1 MNSDVTSD
9 ADAPAS
15 AQISEGRVR
24 KEIRD
29 IIEQSWASLARSLAD
44 DFPNELN
51 RVIQRSIDE
60 AFTRHLSGVIRPD
73 LLERIKSE
81 CIQRILDFLSQA
93 LRDGLLNRH
102 QDQLRAHIDDFLDEE
117 FAEKLV
123 HPKRR
128 RAVDERSG
136 AERGPT
142 PAEAPAAGAAATE
155 IESAKE
161 ATRHTIDVG
170 GTLAG
175 GLPRPAPPQATPATP
190 APTPAPAPAPGA
202 GYAPAPVP
210 ADAARDV
217 LEVERGKLVEKIP
230 RTMYLGVRE
239 IIEVRLGLPTE
250 DLTAGLAGGG
260 VLTEHGVWMVETMSI
275 KLLSPD
281 GAFNIEARS
290 PETQLVKND
299 VLKGSPLEG
308 LVANFGQW
316 IWTVT
321 PKVRGSHPLELN
333 ISASVRDARG
343 LPGSATLP
351 NQTIPIEVAISLTV
365 TSRRLLWWIL
375 SAGVSGAVTTLVG
388 VITRDYWWP
397 VLKSWLS
404 LP

>member
-1 MNSDVTSD
+1 MSSDVRSD
-9 ADAPAS
+9 ADAPTS
-15 AQISEGRVR
+15 VQMSEGRVR
-24 KEIRD
+24 QEIHE
-29 IIEQSWASLARSLAD
+29 IVEQSWATLARSLAD
-44 DFPNELN
+44 DLPGELS
-51 RVIQRSIDE
+51 RVIQGSIDE

-73 LLERIKSE
+73 LLERIKFE

-102 QDQLRAHIDDFLDEE
+102 QAQLRAHIDDFLDEE

-128 RAVDERSG
+128 RA
-136 AERGPT
+136 ERGPT
-142 PAEAPAAGAAATE
+142 PAEEPAAGAV
-155 IESAKE
+155 AKE
-161 ATRHTIDVG
+161 EERTTIGAG
-170 GTLAG
+170 GLAG
-175 GLPRPAPPQATPATP
+175 GLPRPAAPSARPA
-190 APTPAPAPAPGA
+190 TPAPAPAPAPGR

-210 ADAARDV
+210 AEAARDV

-239 IIEVRLGLPTE
+239 IVEVRLGLETE
-250 DLTAGLAGGG
+250 DLTEGLAGGG

-281 GAFNIEARS
+281 GAFDIEGRS
-290 PETQLVKND
+290 PETQLVKKE
-299 VLKGSPLEG
+299 VLKGTPLEG

-321 PKVRGSHPLELN
+321 PKERGSHPLELT

-343 LPGSATLP
+343 VPGNATLP

-365 TSRRLLWWIL
+365 TSRRLFWWIL
-375 SAGVSGAVTTLVG
+375 SAGASGALTTLVG
-388 VITRDYWWP
+388 AITRDYWYP

>member
-1 MNSDVTSD
+1 M
-9 ADAPAS
+9 
-15 AQISEGRVR
+15 SEGRVR
-24 KEIRD
+24 QEIHE
-29 IIEQSWASLARSLAD
+29 IVEQSWATLARSLAD
-44 DFPNELN
+44 DLPGELS
-51 RVIQRSIDE
+51 RVIQGSIDE

-73 LLERIKSE
+73 LLERIKFE

-102 QDQLRAHIDDFLDEE
+102 QAQLRAHIDDFLDEE

-128 RAVDERSG
+128 RA
-136 AERGPT
+136 ERGPT
-142 PAEAPAAGAAATE
+142 PAEEPAAGAV
-155 IESAKE
+155 AKE
-161 ATRHTIDVG
+161 EERTTIGAG
-170 GTLAG
+170 GLAG
-175 GLPRPAPPQATPATP
+175 GLPRPAAPSARPA
-190 APTPAPAPAPGA
+190 TPAPAPAPAPGR

-210 ADAARDV
+210 AEAARDV

-239 IIEVRLGLPTE
+239 IVEVRLGLETE
-250 DLTAGLAGGG
+250 DLTEGLAGGG

-281 GAFNIEARS
+281 GAFDIEGRS
-290 PETQLVKND
+290 PETQLVKKE
-299 VLKGSPLEG
+299 VLKGTPLEG

-321 PKVRGSHPLELN
+321 PKERGSHPLELT

-343 LPGSATLP
+343 VPGNATLP

-365 TSRRLLWWIL
+365 TSRRLFWWIL
-375 SAGVSGAVTTLVG
+375 SAGASGALTTLVG
-388 VITRDYWWP
+388 AITRDYWYP